1 MKTLGIIGG
10 MSPES
15 TVIYYQKINRLVNH
29 ALGGNRSA
37 PMVLASVDFEEIV
50 KLQKSG
56 NWQET
61 GAILAEAAAKLEQI
75 GAEGILLATNTMH
88 KNAADIV
95 AAVNVPFLHILDAA
109 AEAVKARGIQTVGVL
124 GTAFTM
130 QDAFYRDGLAER
142 GLAAV
147 MPKAQAQKE
156 IHRIIFEELCVG
168 RILPESRA
176 FYLETVQNLAEQ
188 GAQGVILGCTE
199 IGLLIQ
205 NGDHAL
211 PFFDTA
217 ELHAEAAARFVLGR
231 SCI

>member
-15 TVIYYQKINRLVNH
+15 TVLYYQKINRLVNQ
-29 ALGGNRSA
+29 AKGGNHSA
-37 PMVLASVDFEEIV
+37 PMVMASVDFEEIV
-50 KLQKSG
+50 QLQKSG
-56 NWQET
+56 QWQKAGEL
-61 GAILAEAAAKLEQI
+61 LALAASKLEQI

-88 KNAADIV
+88 KNAAAIE
-95 AAVNVPFLHILDAA
+95 AAIKVPFLHILDAA
-109 AEAVKARGIQTVGVL
+109 AEAVKARGISTVGVL

-147 MPKAQAQKE
+147 MPDAEAQKE
-156 IHRIIFEELCVG
+156 VHRIIFEELCMG
-168 RILPESRA
+168 KMLPQSRA
-176 FYLETVQNLAEQ
+176 FYLETVQSLAEQ
-188 GAQGVILGCTE
+188 GAEGVILGCTE

-205 NGDHAL
+205 HGDHTL

-217 ELHAEAAARFVLGR
+217 MLHAEAAARFVLG
-231 SCI
+231 